1 METDDED
8 LTGGSGSGD
17 EELTKEELQDIFGE
31 KRCKPEPVEPCSN
44 TTFGCC
50 KDGFNAATGPFDEGC
65 PQYLTCQ
72 DTKFG
77 CCLDGASVALGLKF
91 DGCPPST
98 CDKTLFGCC
107 TDGETPASGPEG
119 VGCEENKLCQNS
131 TFGCCPDERTFA
143 QGPLKQGCFECPEE
157 VRAYTHAEH
166 NCKLTHFRFG
176 CAILV
181 RKQSLAAASI
191 RKMQPEGQSLKDVQ
205 MVIQPL

>member
-1 METDDED
+1 MPNADGECNAEECPEASGDEEAAPADEESTCKEYYDDYWIFGEEASGDGEADED
-8 LTGGSGSGD
+8 EDAGSGSGSGD

-98 CDKTLFGCC
+98 CDKTL
-107 TDGETPASGPEG
+107 
-119 VGCEENKLCQNS
+119 
-131 TFGCCPDERTFA
+131 
-143 QGPLKQGCFECPEE
+143 
-157 VRAYTHAEH
+157 
-166 NCKLTHFRFG
+166 
-176 CAILV
+176 
-181 RKQSLAAASI
+181 
-191 RKMQPEGQSLKDVQ
+191 
-205 MVIQPL
+205 